1 MALSGRGIGR
11 DPDAMTTTHRMT
23 PLRPVP
29 PLVVAD
35 LMSLEPIVVDESDS
49 IANVDAVLRDYGISG
64 VPVIN
69 RHGTI
74 VGVYS
79 LTDALRLKDI
89 NPDALRRYSISDVM
103 TRPAIT
109 VDREVSLQDAARL
122 MMDHRV
128 HRLVAVDEA
137 GRPVGVLSAMDFVE
151 LAAETA

>member
-1 MALSGRGIGR
+1 MALSVRGCGR
-11 DPDAMTTTHRMT
+11 DAGPMSTTHALT
-23 PLRPVP
+23 PMRPVP

-35 LMSLEPIVVDESDS
+35 LMSLEPIVVYESES

-89 NPDALRRYSISDVM
+89 NPDALRRYSVGDVM

-122 MMDHRV
+122 MVDHRV
-128 HRLVAVDEA
+128 HRVVAVDDA

>member
-1 MALSGRGIGR
+1 MALSVRGFDR
-11 DPDAMTTTHRMT
+11 DPSRVTTMPRVSAM
-23 PLRPVP
+23 RPVP

-35 LMSLEPIVVDESDS
+35 LMSLEPIVVDESEP
-49 IANVDAVLRDYGISG
+49 IASVDAVLRDYGISG

-69 RHGTI
+69 RHGAI

-79 LTDALRLKDI
+79 LTDALRLKDV
-89 NPDALRRYSISDVM
+89 NPDALRRYSVGDVM

-109 VDREVSLQDAARL
+109 VDREVGLRDAARL

-128 HRLVAVDEA
+128 HRLVAVDDA

-151 LAAETA
+151 LAAENA